1 VAARPQ
7 GSRLDKDGRL
17 ATLPETLS
25 SHHEYKS
32 QTEDVTGPG
41 NCMQFQRNLSSN
53 SRGSRVASFRH
64 TNHQSNFSGN
74 GSVDSS
80 PLSASFREP
89 QWLSSPLLPDHDGN
103 SVNTPSDSVLS
114 PYITEASSKEEY
126 PSAVPYFNP
135 KTPESFTPSLN
146 TEDCFQRE
154 YKSQPDLP
162 QCSKSQLASSRRP
175 SIRSRS
181 FFSRRLHHTSN
192 KHLTRQI
199 SDSRIH
205 ALNSL
210 NSSSISALDGR
221 HSFKLAG
228 SNGDSTVG
236 SHGGVPDW
244 WSMQTFSDL
253 VASSRRERFRWSDA
267 TSPSDFGWIPG
278 RESMDGASLAMER
291 IRAKNAHAASTS
303 SQVEVQTCGIC
314 SKLLSQEYH
323 LSVVAVLACGHVYH
337 PECLEKT
344 TSEANQQDPS
354 CPLCIASEEMLS
366 KRLPS
371 PVERIIRSKGGGLR
385 AYRSQSQSSTR
396 NKMSRIGVANDD
408 IVDPQ
413 FFSGEILLSC
423 KDRLSIDNVVK
434 LSSSKIEKD
443 SFNKSLFRRHFSLR
457 GKSKE
462 EHTTVEAGCKLSGT
476 SRHSGE
482 SSTGNDFS
490 LQHAKHSG
498 SFRYF
503 RKWVHE

>member
-1 VAARPQ
+1 
-7 GSRLDKDGRL
+7 
-17 ATLPETLS
+17 
-25 SHHEYKS
+25 
-32 QTEDVTGPG
+32 
-41 NCMQFQRNLSSN
+41 
-53 SRGSRVASFRH
+53 
-64 TNHQSNFSGN
+64 
-74 GSVDSS
+74 
-80 PLSASFREP
+80 
-89 QWLSSPLLPDHDGN
+89 
-103 SVNTPSDSVLS
+103 
-114 PYITEASSKEEY
+114 
-126 PSAVPYFNP
+126 
-135 KTPESFTPSLN
+135 
-146 TEDCFQRE
+146 
-154 YKSQPDLP
+154 
-162 QCSKSQLASSRRP
+162 
-175 SIRSRS
+175 
-181 FFSRRLHHTSN
+181 
-192 KHLTRQI
+192 
-199 SDSRIH
+199 
-205 ALNSL
+205 
-210 NSSSISALDGR
+210 
-221 HSFKLAG
+221 
-228 SNGDSTVG
+228 
-236 SHGGVPDW
+236 
-244 WSMQTFSDL
+244 
-253 VASSRRERFRWSDA
+253 
-267 TSPSDFGWIPG
+267 
-278 RESMDGASLAMER
+278 MDGFCLAMER
-291 IRAKNAHAASTS
+291 IRAKNAHASSVS
-303 SQVEVQTCGIC
+303 SQVEVQTSGIC

>member
-1 VAARPQ
+1 MAARPQ
-7 GSRLDKDGRL
+7 VSRLDKDGRP
-17 ATLPETLS
+17 AILPEPLS
-25 SHHEYKS
+25 SRHEYKS
-32 QTEDVTGPG
+32 QTEDVTGPE
-41 NCMQFQRNLSSN
+41 NCMQFQRTLSSN

-80 PLSASFREP
+80 PSSASFREQ

-126 PSAVPYFNP
+126 PSAGPYFNP
-135 KTPESFTPSLN
+135 NTPESFTPSLS
-146 TEDCFQRE
+146 TEDCFQRQ
-154 YKSQPDLP
+154 YKSRPDLP

-181 FFSRRLHHTSN
+181 FFSRRSNHTSN

-210 NSSSISALDGR
+210 NNGSISALDRR

-278 RESMDGASLAMER
+278 RESMDGASLAVER
-291 IRAKNAHAASTS
+291 IRAKNSHAASMS
-303 SQVEVQTCGIC
+303 SQVEVQTCSIC
-314 SKLLSQEYH
+314 LKPLSQEYH

-337 PECLEKT
+337 PECLEKM
-344 TSEANQQDPS
+344 TSEANQQDPL
-354 CPLCIASEEMLS
+354 CPLCIANEEMLS

-385 AYRSQSQSSTR
+385 AYRSQSQSSMR
-396 NKMSRIGVANDD
+396 NKMSRIGVSNDD

-462 EHTTVEAGCKLSGT
+462 EHTPTEAGYKLPGT

-490 LQHAKHSG
+490 LRHAKHSG